1 MGCGRSSKGNIYS
14 HYLVISNLP
23 TRLWCKALKNATNSQ
38 VIVVTGL
45 TLLATLLSALF
56 ASLILGVFQGS
67 ASQPMIDVRVMRI
80 SIDVRVMRISR
91 VAVVEDR
98 VMWDLVLSIRNNGGL
113 AFEIPY
119 IDIVI
124 NDDIVTP
131 AGFPNTRTPALAVMP
146 GELKVLRI
154 VIINYNDPQTVGSDA
169 IVFSDKRFTSGT
181 MISLRITDSR
191 GYMVLVTLPLP

>member
-1 MGCGRSSKGNIYS
+1 MGHGMSSKGNVRY
-14 HYLVISNLP
+14 HYPVISDLSIP
-23 TRLWCKALKNATNSQ
+23 LRCKALKNAANSQ

-56 ASLILGVFQGS
+56 ASFILGVFQGS
-67 ASQPMIDVRVMRI
+67 ASQPMIDVKVMRI
-80 SIDVRVMRISR
+80 SK

-98 VMWDLVLSIRNNGGL
+98 VMWDVVLSIRNNGGV

-131 AGFPNTRTPALAVMP
+131 TGFPNTRTHTPAVMP

-154 VIINYNDPQTVGSDA
+154 VIINHDDPRTVGGDA

-181 MISLRITDSR
+181 MISLRITDPK
-191 GYMVLVTLPLP
+191 GYMVLIALPLP

>member
-67 ASQPMIDVRVMRI
+67 ASLED
-80 SIDVRVMRISR
+80 SKIDVRVMRISR

>member
-1 MGCGRSSKGNIYS
+1 M
-14 HYLVISNLP
+14 P

-67 ASQPMIDVRVMRI
+67 ASLED
-80 SIDVRVMRISR
+80 SKIDVRVMRISR